1 MSDKLQLVA
10 LGRLVRYAKL
20 GDSERDKLKLIEH
33 CVTLNKNMAGQRA
46 TTLFPEMVDFAD
58 PTAGSPVSAPLAN
71 RVRPRSLAEFVG
83 QEHLVGEGR
92 VLRRLIEG
100 GGTLPSM
107 IFWGP
112 PGTGKTTLARL
123 LAEKTDA
130 RFVALSAVFS
140 GVKDLRAAIAEARLD
155 RRRGRRTIL
164 FVDEIHRFN
173 KAQQDALLPSVED
186 GTVTLIGATT
196 ENPSFEV
203 ISALLS
209 RSRVVVLNPLSEA
222 EVQTIVRRALA
233 DEERGLGSF
242 HPEISDRLI
251 SQLAH
256 SSGGDAR
263 MALAAIEAAVEATAP
278 NTDNTRSITED
289 TLVEAL
295 GRAQFAYD
303 KGGEEHYNLASA
315 LIKSLRNS
323 DVNAALY
330 WLARMIEGGAD
341 PIFIARRLCIL
352 ASEDIGLADPQA
364 MVQAA
369 AAADIVQLIG
379 MPEGLFPLTQA
390 TIYLARAPKS
400 NGVLRAYSAANKDAV
415 ETAREPV
422 PLHLRN
428 AVTPLMKHLGYGK
441 DYRYVHSDA
450 EAKEEM
456 PCLPE
461 KLIGRVYYDQ
471 DRTTEDTEKGREKSK

>member
-1 MSDKLQLVA
+1 M
-10 LGRLVRYAKL
+10 RLLCYAEPK
-20 GDSERDKLKLIEH
+20 
-33 CVTLNKNMAGQRA
+33 MAGQGS
-46 TTLFPEMVDFAD
+46 TTLFPEMLDFAD
-58 PTAGSPVSAPLAN
+58 TTAGSPVSAPLAD
-71 RVRPRSLAEFVG
+71 RMRPRSLSEFVG
-83 QEHLVGEGR
+83 QDHLVGEGR

-209 RSRVVVLNPLSEA
+209 RSRVVVLNPLSED
-222 EVQTIVRRALA
+222 EVQKIVRRALA
-233 DEERGLGSF
+233 DEERGLGSL

-251 SQLAH
+251 AQLAH

-263 MALAAIEAAVEATAP
+263 MALAAMEAAVEATVP
-278 NTDNTRSITED
+278 NANNTRSITED

-295 GRAQFAYD
+295 GRAQFAY

-400 NGVLRAYSAANKDAV
+400 NAVLRAYSAANKDAV

-441 DYRYVHSDA
+441 DYRYVHGDA
-450 EAKEEM
+450 AAKEEM
-456 PCLPE
+456 SCLPE
-461 KLIGRVYYDQ
+461 KLKDKIYFY
-471 DRTTEDTEKGREKSK
+471 EDDPKK